1 MAGLSV
7 GSYWGAGDIN
17 GIMITE
23 SAPTN
28 LRLSILTLQPV
39 IGMAIFALGM
49 IGYLVAINLLGDAMI
64 GIICF
69 AFAVPGL
76 AIGILLVMF
85 KTKETRG
92 VDLGKVSGDEF

>member
-1 MAGLSV
+1 
-7 GSYWGAGDIN
+7 
-17 GIMITE
+17 
-23 SAPTN
+23 
-28 LRLSILTLQPV
+28 
-39 IGMAIFALGM
+39 
-49 IGYLVAINLLGDAMI
+49 MI